1 MRDSELYK
9 LLDDLGGVDYV
20 EDLQINQDNSISEIE
35 LADNQLVDFQLENSE
50 FSIYIKVGDRE
61 VPIL

>member
-50 FSIYIKVGDRE
+50 FIPYIKVGNKL
-61 VPIL
+61 IKIQ